1 MTEKLLKEI
10 FHILNRLGKWVF
22 AMVSI
27 LVLLLF
33 NILSI
38 FLKGKLLFLYF
49 GSNVMNCNIPL
60 RSDCRIPQL
69 ASHVSFLA
77 ASLHYSTI
85 RIITSENDRK
95 PKFDTRSTMKNWT
108 SYVPNTHGPRWQVFG
123 KLQRSRQ
130 TRVITTEHS
139 VRYVEN
145 ESNSSSL
152 SEYHN

>member
-1 MTEKLLKEI
+1 
-10 FHILNRLGKWVF
+10 
-22 AMVSI
+22 MVLI

-108 SYVPNTHGPRWQVFG
+108 SYVPNTVFSLDHEG
-123 KLQRSRQ
+123 LALASL
-130 TRVITTEHS
+130 E
-139 VRYVEN
+139 VRRN
-145 ESNSSSL
+145 L
-152 SEYHN
+152 SARTSFRRTLRLARPE

>member
-1 MTEKLLKEI
+1 
-10 FHILNRLGKWVF
+10 
-22 AMVSI
+22 MVLI

-95 PKFDTRSTMKNWT
+95 PNFDTRSTMKNWT
-108 SYVPNTHGPRWQVFG
+108 SYVPNTVFSRDHEG
-123 KLQRSRQ
+123 LASIEVRQKLVSAVSEADRADKFSANFNARQ
-130 TRVITTEHS
+130 TLVITTEYG
-139 VRYVEN
+139 VG
-145 ESNSSSL
+145 
-152 SEYHN
+152 